1 MNPSAIMRAPRRPA
15 PSCDLYPPHAGEP
28 LPEPQFADPLFKRW
42 AGGNGPSRSGSLNLA
57 SPRDGAMHMG
67 GHEEDGGPRPWV
79 SPQAFAF
86 DQWVY
91 RDPQVCGP
99 YGPACACCCRCCS
112 PYLSAE
118 RLPPLSSC
126 PRVSFRA
133 PSPRRISWT
142 GSHRASSPRW
152 VPLAASV
159 LVPLHLL
166 FIYLIEC
173 GRVNEGFGNMLGGQ
187 GGGSRGL
194 WPRWPMRV
202 CCALLLTPL
211 LSPHAGAS
219 DPVSHGA

>member
-1 MNPSAIMRAPRRPA
+1 MRAPRRPA

-57 SPRDGAMHMG
+57 SPRDGAIHMG

-112 PYLSAE
+112 PYLRAE
-118 RLPPLSSC
+118 RLPPFLPALGCRSG
-126 PRVSFRA
+126 PLLQGGYPGLV
-133 PSPRRISWT
+133 RIGLLPQGGCRS
-142 GSHRASSPRW
+142 
-152 VPLAASV
+152 
-159 LVPLHLL
+159 LHLCWCPC
-166 FIYLIEC
+166 IYYLMEC
-173 GRVNEGFGNMLGGQ
+173 GRANEGYGNMLGGQ

-194 WPRWPMRV
+194 WPCWPMRV